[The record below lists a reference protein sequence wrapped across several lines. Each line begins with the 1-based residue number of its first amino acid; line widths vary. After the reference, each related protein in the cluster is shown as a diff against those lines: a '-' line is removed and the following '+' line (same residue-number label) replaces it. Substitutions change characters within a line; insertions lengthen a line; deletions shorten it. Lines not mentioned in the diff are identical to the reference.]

1 MKYSYY
7 RIKII
12 GKDPKTLLKRIFKL
26 PIYLLNITYLNND
39 VYIDIDEENYERLK
53 QLKTSYKFEIIRR
66 YGLRNLFFL
75 IRKYWLFLIS
85 IGISLLTIFAL
96 SHVIFDVEVINDS
109 DEIKELVYSELQKHK
124 IAKYNLVVSFDQQEK
139 IAKEITYNNKD
150 KIEWMEL
157 KREGTK
163 YVVNVEQR
171 KIEEQKKPTKNR
183 NIVASKTGILLKIDA
198 QTGEVV
204 KKIND
209 YVKKGDTV
217 ISGMIKNKDTVKKL
231 VSAEGKI
238 YAEVWYT
245 VNVSMPLKYKEEYKT
260 GKEKTILKFSFLNK
274 NIGIFNNYKEYE
286 DIDQY
291 KISSKLLP
299 ISISITKRKE
309 VKVTSHDFSKEEAL
323 EYALK
328 KADEKIEK
336 KLGEGEYIISKKVLK
351 NKQNNSTID
360 IEVFYKVCEDIT
372 DYQSIE
378 GNIDEINERLE
389 EEEVS

>member
-12 GKDPKTLLKRIFKL
+12 GKDPKTFLKRIFKL
-26 PIYLLNITYLNND
+26 PIYLLNITYLNKD
-39 VYIDIDEENYERLK
+39 VYIDIDEENFERLK
-53 QLKTSYKFEIIRR
+53 QIKTSYEFQIIRR
-66 YGLRNLFFL
+66 YGVRNLLFL
-75 IRKYWLFLIS
+75 LRKYWLFLLTL
-85 IGISLLTIFAL
+85 GMSLLIIFTL
-96 SHVIFDVEVINDS
+96 SHIIFEVEVISDS
-109 DEIKELVYSELQKHK
+109 EEMRELVYSELKKHK
-124 IAKYNLVVSFDQQEK
+124 ISKYNFVASFAQQEK
-139 IAKEITYNNKD
+139 IAKEITYTNKD

-171 KIEEQKKPTKNR
+171 KIEKQKEKTKNR
-183 NIVASKTGILLKIDA
+183 DIVASKTGILLKIDA
-198 QTGEVV
+198 KTGEVV

-231 VSAEGKI
+231 VSADGKI

-245 VNVSMPLKYKEEYKT
+245 VNISMPLKYKEEYKT

-274 NIGIFNNYKEYE
+274 NIGLFNNYKNYE
-286 DIDQY
+286 DVDQY
-291 KISSKLLP
+291 KIGSKLLP
-299 ISISITKRKE
+299 ISISVTKRKE
-309 VKVTSHDFSKEEAL
+309 VKVTSHNFTQEEAI

-336 KLGEGEYIISKKVLK
+336 KLNEGESIISKKVLK

-372 DYQSIE
+372 DYKLIE
-378 GNIDEINERLE
+378 ENIDEINERLE
-389 EEEVS
+389 KEVP